1 MTPNQVDV
9 AVNLRI
15 PGNGRSRTWF
25 KTTPRIVSTRSCIY
39 PGHSPPNLTTE
50 TTWTSKQPHHQQFP
64 KENPQPTTMKL
75 PTLLLLGLTALTH
88 ATPVLLQDRA
98 QVSAAQL
105 DDAAT
110 KLDALAAKVDTLSA
124 SISTPPT
131 SPSPT
136 PPQPNREKLTP
147 PRPNNRHPPQ
157 HHRHRKR
164 RPRRRRRARTRR
176 ARDRSR
182 RGDGAD

>member
-1 MTPNQVDV
+1 MY
-9 AVNLRI
+9 I
-15 PGNGRSRTWF
+15 SRAL
-25 KTTPRIVSTRSCIY
+25 
-39 PGHSPPNLTTE
+39 PPNLTTE

-131 SPSPT
+131 SPFPT

-147 PRPNNRHPPQ
+147 P
-157 HHRHRKR
+157 
-164 RPRRRRRARTRR
+164 
-176 ARDRSR
+176 
-182 RGDGAD
+182 